1 MTTEP
6 RGNDRTSFTFFLILW
21 NTLQNQKT
29 PRVHRRISAWL
40 EKRWQNGDRRLLLM
54 AFRSCG
60 KSSLIGLFCA
70 WALWRNPDLRI
81 LVMAADLALARK
93 MVRNVK
99 RIIEKHP
106 QARHLKPARLDQWG
120 SEKFTVN
127 RRMELRDPSM
137 LAKGIATNITGT
149 RADLII
155 CDDVEV
161 PKTCDN
167 AEKRE
172 MLRERLLELDYI
184 LVPEGRQLYAG
195 TPHTWYTVY
204 ADAPRRDIGEDREFL
219 SGFKRLVV
227 PVLNGAGQSAWPERF
242 PLEKIEE
249 TRRKTGP
256 NNFSSQMLCEPV
268 NYSEGHLD
276 TGNLEIYDDE
286 IAYSEALRQPVLTI
300 AGKRMASVSAW
311 WDPAFGREGGDK
323 SILAVVYGDETGHYW
338 LHHIAQ
344 IKVRARDDED
354 AASQQCRQ
362 VAQLAERFHL
372 PSIALETNGLGKFL
386 PGLLRKAIGEAGIV
400 CAVREITSRR
410 PKALRILEAFDA
422 VLAARALHL
431 HRSVL
436 ASPLMR
442 EMQDWKPGK
451 AGQQQDDALDAVAGA
466 LSLEPVRLTR
476 ISGSRRPNWMG
487 SRAGQ
492 GQKDIAKTDFEV

>member
-1 MTTEP
+1 MNLRSEK

-21 NTLQNQKT
+21 NILQNQKT
-29 PRVHRRISAWL
+29 PRVHRRISTWL
-40 EKRWQNGDRRLLLM
+40 EKRWKGGDRRLLLM

-81 LVMAADLALARK
+81 LVLAADLALARK

-106 QARHLKPARLDQWG
+106 QAKHLKPARLDQWG
-120 SEKFTVN
+120 SEKFTVR

-137 LAKGIATNITGT
+137 LAKGITANITGT

-161 PKTCDN
+161 PKTSDT

-184 LVPEGRQLYAG
+184 LVPEGKQLYAG
-195 TPHTWYTVY
+195 TPHSWYTIY

-219 SGFKRLVV
+219 SGFRRLVV
-227 PVLNGAGQSAWPERF
+227 PVINGEGKSAWPEKF
-242 PLEKIEE
+242 TLEKIEE

-256 NNFSSQMLCEPV
+256 NHFSSQMLCEPV

-276 TGNLEIYDDE
+276 PADLEVYDDG
-286 IAYSEALRQPVLTI
+286 IDYSEAGRQPLLQI
-300 AGKRMASVSAW
+300 AGRRMASVSAW
-311 WDPAFGREGGDK
+311 WDPSFGREGGDK
-323 SILAVVYGDETGHYW
+323 SILAILYGDETGHYW
-338 LHHIAQ
+338 LHHLAQ
-344 IKVRARDDED
+344 IKITPREDED
-354 AASQQCRQ
+354 AATQQCRQ
-362 VAQLAERFHL
+362 IAKLAEKFYL
-372 PSIALETNGLGKFL
+372 PSIALETNGIGKFL
-386 PGLLRKAIGEAGIV
+386 PGLLRKALGEAGIG

-410 PKALRILEAFDA
+410 PKSLRILEAFDV
-422 VLAARALHL
+422 VLAAKALHV

-436 ASPLMR
+436 HGPLIR
-442 EMQDWKPGK
+442 EMQNWKPDK
-451 AGQQQDDALDAVAGA
+451 AGQQDDALDAVAGA

-476 ISGSRRPNWMG
+476 MAGTRRQSWMG
-487 SRAGQ
+487 QRENE
-492 GQKDIAKTDFEV
+492 KAKTDFEV